1 MADAVQSFFQTT
13 ALDPEARVDP
23 YPRLKAL
30 QEKCPVMR
38 DEGAGAWIVTR
49 YADVRAV
56 VNDRTLWRHPRRAE
70 QTAVTQVQIAAVEGL
85 DPVYME
91 GESILFLDE
100 PDHSRIRVPLA
111 KALYARVAKSRP
123 RVDAIVS
130 EVLDR
135 VAGKSSFDLMA
146 EVAIPIPILVI
157 ARILGVDEERLAEFR
172 RWSEDAILSLTP
184 MRNEDETRRMIDG
197 SNKIAAYFSEL
208 IAARR
213 AQPRDDLISDMA
225 TSGADINNA
234 ELNINLGALLV
245 GGNLTTTDLIG
256 NGVWLLLTHPDQLAK
271 LKADSSLA
279 ASTVEEILRYEP
291 PVDATARVVA
301 GEREIGGCPMHER
314 QLVLTSLRAANRDP
328 ATFPDADRFDIAR
341 KDAPHVA
348 FGGGAHICIGAP
360 LARMEAQSAL
370 TQIFERFPNLRL
382 AGGGIEWRS
391 LPLFRGI
398 KQLMV
403 ET

>member
-1 MADAVQSFFQTT
+1 MTDAVKSFFETT
-13 ALDPEARVDP
+13 AIDPAARVDP
-23 YPRLKAL
+23 YPKLKAL
-30 QEKCPVMR
+30 QDKCPVMR
-38 DEGAGAWIVTR
+38 DEGAGAWVVTR

-56 VNDRTLWRHPRRAE
+56 VNDRTLWRHPRMSEERSVMQA
-70 QTAVTQVQIAAVEGL
+70 QIAPVEGL
-85 DPVYME
+85 DPIYYE

-123 RVDAIVS
+123 RVDAIVH

-135 VAGKSSFDLMA
+135 VAAKKSFDLMA

-184 MRNEDETRRMIDG
+184 MRDEDETRRMIDG
-197 SNKIAAYFSEL
+197 SNKVAEYFREL

-213 AQPRDDLISDMA
+213 AAPKDDLISDMA
-225 TSGADINNA
+225 TAGADISDA
-234 ELNINLGALLV
+234 ELNINLGSLLV

-256 NGVWLLLTHPDQLAK
+256 NGVWLLLTHPDELAK
-271 LKADSSLA
+271 FRAEPSLA
-279 ASTVEEILRYEP
+279 ASAVEEILRYESP
-291 PVDATARVVA
+291 IDATGRVVA
-301 GEREIGGCPMHER
+301 GEREIGGCPMHDR
-314 QLVLTSLRAANRDP
+314 QSVLASLRAANRDP
-328 ATFPDADRFDIAR
+328 AAFEDPDRFDIAR
-341 KDAPHVA
+341 KNAPHVA

-370 TQIFERFPNLRL
+370 TQIFARFPNLKL
-382 AGGGIEWRS
+382 ADGAVEWRS
-391 LPLFRGI
+391 LPLFRGL
-398 KQLMV
+398 KQLIV
-403 ET
+403 EA